1 MTDEKKKD
9 DGFTSFAKLMMGDND
24 FRSHTLMT
32 AVALMIRNINA
43 IENRLDA
50 LEKAVSKSDLESQKK
65 ERKEQDIQA
74 IQDGID
80 AGVITDEEA
89 GMLMMV
95 MAKKEQ
101 SE

>member
-1 MTDEKKKD
+1 MTDEKKTD
-9 DGFTSFAKLMMGDND
+9 DGFTSFAKLMMGDKN
-24 FRSHTLMT
+24 FRLDTLMT

-50 LEKAVSKSDLESQKK
+50 LEKAVSRIKTESQKK
-65 ERKEQDIQA
+65 EQKEQDIQA

-80 AGVITDEEA
+80 AGVVTDEQA
-89 GMLMMV
+89 GLLMMT
-95 MAKKEQ
+95 MARKE